1 MGAGGVRMGLL
12 LPVEVGG
19 TGMGPM
25 AAGLD
30 EWLWGG
36 IGGDGVGKWQL
47 DDGDGIEVGLGAPR

>member
-1 MGAGGVRMGLL
+1 MGLL
-12 LPVEVGG
+12 LPLEVGG